1 LYFNYQ
7 IDKWTTNDA
16 KTKNKYKGIT
26 KTNATVSTTTIPVWS
41 KLGKTSYETQNELQV
56 TRKRNK

>member
-1 LYFNYQ
+1 MMQ
-7 IDKWTTNDA
+7 
-16 KTKNKYKGIT
+16 KTINKYKGIT